1 MKNPQPRIL
10 FYPQNSYIINPHLLT
25 ISHLR
30 EVMSS
35 TTIYLIRHGE
45 TDWNL
50 QQRYQGQQDIPLNKT
65 GIEQAQN
72 IANKLAEKNFTA
84 LYSSDLIRAVQTAQ
98 EISKK
103 VNLPISTNDALREI
117 NQGEWEGQFIKDV
130 LAKQGEQVRAV
141 YKNPYT
147 ARKPGGESI
156 AEVAERVYR
165 YLDFLSDE
173 HDNETIIVVSH
184 GLAIATIL
192 CKVRNLPLE
201 MAIKNIPENTGVE
214 VITWT
219 KN

>member
-1 MKNPQPRIL
+1 
-10 FYPQNSYIINPHLLT
+10 
-25 ISHLR
+25 
-30 EVMSS
+30 MSS

-50 QQRYQGQQDIPLNKT
+50 QQRYQGQQDIPLNAT
-65 GIEQAQN
+65 GIKQAQA
-72 IANKLAEKNFTA
+72 IADKLNGKSFKA
-84 LYSSDLIRAVQTAQ
+84 LYSSDLKRAMQTAE
-98 EISKK
+98 EIAKK
-103 VNLPISTNDALREI
+103 VNLPITTYDALREI
-117 NQGEWEGQFIKDV
+117 NQGDWEGQFIKDV
-130 LAKQGEQVRAV
+130 LKKQGEQVRAV
-141 YKNPYT
+141 YMNPYT

-165 YLDFLSDE
+165 CLDFLSEE

-214 VITWT
+214 VIIWT
-219 KN
+219 KTN

>member
-1 MKNPQPRIL
+1 M
-10 FYPQNSYIINPHLLT
+10 T
-25 ISHLR
+25 
-30 EVMSS
+30 
-35 TTIYLIRHGE
+35 
-45 TDWNL
+45 
-50 QQRYQGQQDIPLNKT
+50 
-65 GIEQAQN
+65 
-72 IANKLAEKNFTA
+72 
-84 LYSSDLIRAVQTAQ
+84 RAVQTAQ
-98 EISKK
+98 EISNKF
-103 VNLPISTNDALREI
+103 NLPITTYDDLREI

-130 LAKQGEQVRAV
+130 LTKQGDQVRAV

-165 YLDFLSDE
+165 CLDFLSDK

-214 VITWT
+214 VIIWN
-219 KN
+219 KSN

>member
-1 MKNPQPRIL
+1 
-10 FYPQNSYIINPHLLT
+10 
-25 ISHLR
+25 
-30 EVMSS
+30 MSS

-50 QQRYQGQQDIPLNKT
+50 QQRYQGQKDIPLNET
-65 GIEQAQN
+65 GIKQAQS
-72 IANKLAEKNFTA
+72 IAEKLNGKSYKA
-84 LYSSDLIRAVQTAQ
+84 LYSSDLKRAVQTAQ

-103 VNLPISTNDALREI
+103 VNLPIVTYDSLREI
-117 NQGEWEGQFIKDV
+117 NQGDWEGRFIKDV
-130 LAKQGEQVRAV
+130 LESKGDEVRAI

-165 YLDFLSDE
+165 CLDFLSEE
-173 HDNETIIVVSH
+173 HENESIIVVSH

-214 VITWT
+214 VINWE
-219 KN
+219 KSN